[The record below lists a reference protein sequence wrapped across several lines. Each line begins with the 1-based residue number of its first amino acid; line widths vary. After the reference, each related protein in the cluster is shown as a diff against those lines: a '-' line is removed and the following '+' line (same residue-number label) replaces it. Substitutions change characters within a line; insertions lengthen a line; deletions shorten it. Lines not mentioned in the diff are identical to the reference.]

1 MVCEGKR
8 VCAKCTHCVEKVYVT
23 IFTYTDLMC
32 TKFATKK
39 CDVITGEEYWEN
51 LEYCNDQRRKPRD
64 IRSGWDKLMGKP
76 VKLEDIC
83 GDKGIYFEEKK

>member
-8 VCAKCTHCVEKVYVT
+8 VCAKCIHSVEKGYVP
-23 IFTYTDLMC
+23 IFTYTDHMC
-32 TKFATKK
+32 TKFATEK
-39 CDVITGEEYWEN
+39 CNVITGEVYWEN
-51 LEYCNDQRRKPRD
+51 LKHCDDQRRKPRD

-83 GDKGIYFEEKK
+83 GDKGIYFEKKK

>member
-8 VCAKCTHCVEKVYVT
+8 VCAKCIHYFERVHV
-23 IFTYTDLMC
+23 TYTDQMC
-32 TKFATKK
+32 AKFATKK
-39 CDVITGEEYWEN
+39 CNVITGEIHWEG
-51 LEYCNDQRRKPRD
+51 LKYCSSQRGKPRD
-64 IRSGWDKLMGKP
+64 TRSWWDKLMGDP